1 MISLEKNKIIERL
14 AIIFLE
20 KFDLDIN
27 RLSNNFLNKDLL
39 GRGFRLVPRDL
50 VYLVFEIEKVFN
62 IIIPQED
69 IVAGNFKTFNS
80 IVEVIESQL
89 QKSQKAAV

>member
-39 GRGFRLVPRDL
+39 GREFRLVPRDL

-69 IVAGNFKTFNS
+69 IVAGNFKTFHN